1 MVPSSKKVQVNHGVE
16 RAIRSFSRSRWP
28 MVTQGVL
35 LGVAAIGATS
45 MMFNV
50 ITHVIQ
56 N

>member
-1 MVPSSKKVQVNHGVE
+1 MVPNRKTVQVSHGVE
-16 RAIRSFSRSRWP
+16 RVIRSFSRSRWP

-35 LGVAAIGATS
+35 LGVAAVGATS
-45 MMFNV
+45 VMFNV

>member
-1 MVPSSKKVQVNHGVE
+1 MVPSSKKAQVNHGVE

-28 MVTQGVL
+28 VVTQSVL
-35 LGVAAIGATS
+35 LGVAAVGATS

-50 ITHVIQ
+50 LSHVIQ